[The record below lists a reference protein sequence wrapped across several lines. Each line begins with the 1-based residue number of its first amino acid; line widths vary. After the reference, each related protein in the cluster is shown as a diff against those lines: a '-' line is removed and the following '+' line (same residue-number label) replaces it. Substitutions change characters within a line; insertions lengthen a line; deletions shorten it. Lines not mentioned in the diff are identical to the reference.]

1 MPHAEMPAPEP
12 LQLAS
17 GQDKYWY
24 VSHTPQGLV
33 HPVDRLIRAASDWE
47 PCAGRIIDAFDFGWL
62 SSACAPALPLPDL
75 PPRSSDPA
83 DIAQAVFDILNLSEY
98 RRGPAEHLAGVRDH
112 LLPQVVGRIKAGQP
126 VRIVIPSFPGRPY
139 NPITHQRVAPDLGE
153 AFAFVLLDRISRHV
167 ATVYPPGI
175 QFIICLD
182 GTVYNP
188 FYGYTNEADHQYPVD
203 LQRFIDSLGA
213 QDAIAIIDLQDLIDE
228 RHDEFLVLRREARR
242 ELTEDW
248 GKEDYKFRDD
258 LIETMKM
265 GTNTVALNAA
275 AVYLIKYLDPKHD
288 VAELVTRMRAA
299 VGGRARHTAF
309 EYMAFLATI
318 RRMKLIEAAFPDAI
332 RGTVHPKPG
341 QYSPYLVSKS
351 TEIAPWHG
359 VAVLRTD
366 GSIDT
371 VYESEIF
378 ADPRRYIAI
387 YIRGDYTPFYYE
399 ENEDP
404 AGAPDEGL

>member
-1 MPHAEMPAPEP
+1 MPDVEMPGPP
-12 LQLAS
+12 D
-17 GQDKYWY
+17 QDKYWY

-33 HPVDRLIRAASDWE
+33 HPVDRLIRAASEWE
-47 PCAGRIIDAFDFGWL
+47 PCEGRIIGTFDFGRL
-62 SSACAPALPLPDL
+62 SGSCGPAPALAEV
-75 PPRSSDPA
+75 PPQSSDPV
-83 DIAQAVFDILNLSEY
+83 DIAAAVLDILNLSEY
-98 RRGPAEHLAGVRDH
+98 RRGPAEHLDGIRDR
-112 LLPQVVGRIKAGQP
+112 LLPQIAERITAGQP
-126 VRIVIPSFPGRPY
+126 VRVVIPSFPGRPY

-153 AFAFVLLDRISRHV
+153 AFAFALLHRISRHV
-167 ATVYPPGI
+167 ADVHRPGI
-175 QFIICLD
+175 QFVICLD

-203 LQRFIDSLGA
+203 LQRFICELDA
-213 QDAIAIIDLQDLIDE
+213 QDAITIIDLQDLIDRRQE
-228 RHDEFLVLRREARR
+228 EFLELRREIRG
-242 ELTEDW
+242 ELREDW

-258 LIETMKM
+258 LVKTMKM

-275 AVYLIKYLDPKHD
+275 AVYLIKYPDPEQD

-318 RRMKLIEAAFPDAI
+318 RRMKLIESAFPDAI

-341 QYSPYLVSKS
+341 QYSPYIASKS

-366 GSIDT
+366 RSIDT

-378 ADPRRYIAI
+378 AETRKYTAV
-387 YIRGDYTPFYYE
+387 YLRGDYTPFYYE
-399 ENEDP
+399 EKEAA
-404 AGAPDEGL
+404 AGVSDEG

>member
-1 MPHAEMPAPEP
+1 MPDLLPD
-12 LQLAS
+12 
-17 GQDKYWY
+17 QDKYWY

-33 HPVDRLIRAASDWE
+33 HPVDRLIRAASEWE
-47 PCAGRIIDAFDFGWL
+47 PCKGRIIDAFDFGLL
-62 SSACAPALPLPDL
+62 SGSFVPAPPVAEVLPQ
-75 PPRSSDPA
+75 SSDPA
-83 DIAQAVFDILNLSEY
+83 DVASAVLDILNTSEY
-98 RRGPAEHLAGVRDH
+98 RRGPAEHLTDVKDQ
-112 LLPQVVGRIKAGQP
+112 LLPQLVERIAVGEP

-139 NPITHQRVAPDLGE
+139 NPITHQRIAPDLGE
-153 AFAFVLLDRISRHV
+153 AFAFALLNRISRHV
-167 ATVYPPGI
+167 STVYAPGV

-203 LQRFIDSLGA
+203 LQKFIQELGA
-213 QDAIAIIDLQDLIDE
+213 NDAITIIDLQDLIDE
-228 RHDEFLVLRREARR
+228 RHEEFVELRREVRK

-248 GKEDYKFRDD
+248 SKEDYKFRDD

-275 AVYLIKYLDPKHD
+275 AVYLIKYLDPKQD
-288 VAELVTRMRAA
+288 VAALVTRMRAA

-309 EYMAFLATI
+309 EYMAFLVTI
-318 RRMKLIEAAFPDAI
+318 RRMKLIESAFPDAI

-341 QYSPYLVSKS
+341 QYSPYLVGKS

-366 GSIDT
+366 QSIDT
-371 VYESEIF
+371 LYESEIF
-378 ADPRRYIAI
+378 SDPRRYTAV
-387 YIRGDYTPFYYE
+387 YVRGDYTPFYYE
-399 ENEDP
+399 ERED
-404 AGAPDEGL
+404 AVGASDDG